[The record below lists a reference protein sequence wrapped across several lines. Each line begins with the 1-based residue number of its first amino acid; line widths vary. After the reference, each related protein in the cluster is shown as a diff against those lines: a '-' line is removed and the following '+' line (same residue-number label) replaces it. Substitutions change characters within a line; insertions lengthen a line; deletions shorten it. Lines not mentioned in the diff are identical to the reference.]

1 MRPSEIVKLILTI
14 DKYDI
19 FIVIS
24 NININ
29 IFLLVKRKQKKNS
42 SPKYMDFLDKNCTSS
57 DLRVN
62 DDIDREGTE
71 GEEKRKNS

>member
-1 MRPSEIVKLILTI
+1 
-14 DKYDI
+14 
-19 FIVIS
+19 
-24 NININ
+24 
-29 IFLLVKRKQKKNS
+29 
-42 SPKYMDFLDKNCTSS
+42 MDFLDKNCTSS